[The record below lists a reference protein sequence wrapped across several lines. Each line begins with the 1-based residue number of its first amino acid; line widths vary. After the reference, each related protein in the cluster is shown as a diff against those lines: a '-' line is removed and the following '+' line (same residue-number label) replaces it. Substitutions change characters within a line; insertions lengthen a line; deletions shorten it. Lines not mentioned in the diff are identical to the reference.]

1 MKKYDRL
8 IFVSN
13 SDTCRGPMAEAI
25 LKSKFLLSELEV
37 ESRGLVVLFPE
48 PVNQKAEAI
57 LASHGLTMKDHTA
70 KMLEK
75 LQGEGHIYGL
85 DVDPIESAKTKKRL
99 EEKGFGPDI
108 LTVKLENFANIDKVA
123 EEAGKFD
130 FVLADLGVS
139 SMQIDNPDRGFTF
152 KAEGPLDL
160 RMNPEKGISAA
171 ERLRDIPK
179 KSLPAC

>member
-70 KMLEK
+70 KMLEQEDFDERTLILVMEDALK
-75 LQGEGHIYGL
+75 QRIFQEHENVQNTWQLSEYIKEET
-85 DVDPIESAKTKKRL
+85 DVTEPVGGS
-99 EEKGFGPDI
+99 
-108 LTVKLENFANIDKVA
+108 
-123 EEAGKFD
+123 
-130 FVLADLGVS
+130 LADYGACYELLDCMIS
-139 SMQIDNPDRGFTF
+139 SLVVVLNE
-152 KAEGPLDL
+152 EGLL
-160 RMNPEKGISAA
+160 
-171 ERLRDIPK
+171 
-179 KSLPAC
+179 C

>member
-57 LASHGLTMKDHTA
+57 LASHGLTIKDHTA
-70 KMLEK
+70 KMLEQEDFDERTLILVMEDALK
-75 LQGEGHIYGL
+75 QRIFQEHENVQNTWQLSEYIKEET
-85 DVDPIESAKTKKRL
+85 DVTEPVGGS
-99 EEKGFGPDI
+99 
-108 LTVKLENFANIDKVA
+108 
-123 EEAGKFD
+123 
-130 FVLADLGVS
+130 LADYGACYELLDCMIS
-139 SMQIDNPDRGFTF
+139 SLVVVLN
-152 KAEGPLDL
+152 EEELL
-160 RMNPEKGISAA
+160 
-171 ERLRDIPK
+171 
-179 KSLPAC
+179 C

>member
-1 MKKYDRL
+1 MQKYDRL

-70 KMLEK
+70 KMLEQEDFDERTLILVMEDALK
-75 LQGEGHIYGL
+75 QRIFQEHENAQNTWQLSEYIKEET
-85 DVDPIESAKTKKRL
+85 DVTEPVGGS
-99 EEKGFGPDI
+99 
-108 LTVKLENFANIDKVA
+108 
-123 EEAGKFD
+123 
-130 FVLADLGVS
+130 LADYGACYELLDCMIS
-139 SMQIDNPDRGFTF
+139 SLVVVLT
-152 KAEGPLDL
+152 EEELL
-160 RMNPEKGISAA
+160 
-171 ERLRDIPK
+171 
-179 KSLPAC
+179 C

>member
-70 KMLEK
+70 KMLEQEDFDERTLILVMEDALK
-75 LQGEGHIYGL
+75 QRIFQEHENVQNTWQLSEYIKEET
-85 DVDPIESAKTKKRL
+85 DVTEPVGGS
-99 EEKGFGPDI
+99 
-108 LTVKLENFANIDKVA
+108 
-123 EEAGKFD
+123 
-130 FVLADLGVS
+130 LADYGACYELLDSMIS
-139 SMQIDNPDRGFTF
+139 SLVVVLN
-152 KAEGPLDL
+152 EEELL
-160 RMNPEKGISAA
+160 W
-171 ERLRDIPK
+171 
-179 KSLPAC
+179 

>member
-1 MKKYDRL
+1 MKKYNRL

-70 KMLEK
+70 KMLEQEDFDERTLILVMEDALK
-75 LQGEGHIYGL
+75 QRIFQEHENVQNTWQLSEYIKEET
-85 DVDPIESAKTKKRL
+85 DVTEPVGGS
-99 EEKGFGPDI
+99 
-108 LTVKLENFANIDKVA
+108 
-123 EEAGKFD
+123 
-130 FVLADLGVS
+130 LADYGACYELLDCMIS
-139 SMQIDNPDRGFTF
+139 SLVVVLN
-152 KAEGPLDL
+152 EEELL
-160 RMNPEKGISAA
+160 
-171 ERLRDIPK
+171 
-179 KSLPAC
+179 C

>member
-37 ESRGLVVLFPE
+37 QSRGLVVLFPE

-70 KMLEK
+70 KMLEQEDFDERTLILVMEDALK
-75 LQGEGHIYGL
+75 QRIFQEHENVQNTWQLSEYIKEET
-85 DVDPIESAKTKKRL
+85 DVTEPVGGS
-99 EEKGFGPDI
+99 
-108 LTVKLENFANIDKVA
+108 
-123 EEAGKFD
+123 
-130 FVLADLGVS
+130 LADYGACYELLDCMIS
-139 SMQIDNPDRGFTF
+139 SLVVVLN
-152 KAEGPLDL
+152 EEELL
-160 RMNPEKGISAA
+160 
-171 ERLRDIPK
+171 
-179 KSLPAC
+179 C

>member
-70 KMLEK
+70 KMLEQEDFDERTLILVMEDALK
-75 LQGEGHIYGL
+75 QRIFQEHENVQNTWQLSEYIKEET
-85 DVDPIESAKTKKRL
+85 DVTEPVGGS
-99 EEKGFGPDI
+99 
-108 LTVKLENFANIDKVA
+108 
-123 EEAGKFD
+123 
-130 FVLADLGVS
+130 LADYGDCYELLDCMIS
-139 SMQIDNPDRGFTF
+139 SLVVVLN
-152 KAEGPLDL
+152 EEELL
-160 RMNPEKGISAA
+160 
-171 ERLRDIPK
+171 
-179 KSLPAC
+179 C

>member
-70 KMLEK
+70 KMLEQEDFDERTLILVMEDALK
-75 LQGEGHIYGL
+75 QRIFQEHENVQNTWQLSEYIKEET
-85 DVDPIESAKTKKRL
+85 DVTEPVGGS
-99 EEKGFGPDI
+99 
-108 LTVKLENFANIDKVA
+108 
-123 EEAGKFD
+123 
-130 FVLADLGVS
+130 LADYGACYELLDCMIS
-139 SMQIDNPDRGFTF
+139 SLVVVLNEEQ
-152 KAEGPLDL
+152 LL
-160 RMNPEKGISAA
+160 
-171 ERLRDIPK
+171 
-179 KSLPAC
+179 C

>member
-70 KMLEK
+70 KMLEQEDFDERTLILVMEDALK
-75 LQGEGHIYGL
+75 QRIFQEHENVQNTWQLSEYIKEET
-85 DVDPIESAKTKKRL
+85 DVTEPVGGS
-99 EEKGFGPDI
+99 
-108 LTVKLENFANIDKVA
+108 
-123 EEAGKFD
+123 
-130 FVLADLGVS
+130 LADYG
-139 SMQIDNPDRGFTF
+139 
-152 KAEGPLDL
+152 
-160 RMNPEKGISAA
+160 AA
-171 ERLRDIPK
+171 MSCLT
-179 KSLPAC
+179 A

>member
-70 KMLEK
+70 KMLEQEDFDERTLILVMEDTLK
-75 LQGEGHIYGL
+75 QRIFQEHENVQNTWQLSEYIKEET
-85 DVDPIESAKTKKRL
+85 DVTEPVGGS
-99 EEKGFGPDI
+99 
-108 LTVKLENFANIDKVA
+108 
-123 EEAGKFD
+123 
-130 FVLADLGVS
+130 LADYGACYELLDSMIS
-139 SMQIDNPDRGFTF
+139 SLVVVLN
-152 KAEGPLDL
+152 EEELL
-160 RMNPEKGISAA
+160 
-171 ERLRDIPK
+171 
-179 KSLPAC
+179 C

>member
-37 ESRGLVVLFPE
+37 ESRGIVVLFPE

-70 KMLEK
+70 KMLEQEDFDERTLILVMEDALK
-75 LQGEGHIYGL
+75 QRIFQEHENVQNTWQLSEYIKEET
-85 DVDPIESAKTKKRL
+85 DVTEPVGGS
-99 EEKGFGPDI
+99 
-108 LTVKLENFANIDKVA
+108 
-123 EEAGKFD
+123 
-130 FVLADLGVS
+130 LADYGACYELLDCMIS
-139 SMQIDNPDRGFTF
+139 SLVVVLN
-152 KAEGPLDL
+152 EEELL
-160 RMNPEKGISAA
+160 
-171 ERLRDIPK
+171 
-179 KSLPAC
+179 C

>member
-70 KMLEK
+70 KMLEQEDFDERTLILVMEDALK
-75 LQGEGHIYGL
+75 QRIFQEHENVQNTWQLSEYIKEET
-85 DVDPIESAKTKKRL
+85 DVTEPVGGSLLRTTEPAMSC
-99 EEKGFGPDI
+99 
-108 LTVKLENFANIDKVA
+108 LTA
-123 EEAGKFD
+123 
-130 FVLADLGVS
+130 
-139 SMQIDNPDRGFTF
+139 
-152 KAEGPLDL
+152 
-160 RMNPEKGISAA
+160 
-171 ERLRDIPK
+171 
-179 KSLPAC
+179 

>member
-70 KMLEK
+70 KMLEQEDFDERTLILVMEDA
-75 LQGEGHIYGL
+75 LQQRIFQEHENVQNTWQLSEYIKEET
-85 DVDPIESAKTKKRL
+85 DVTEPVGGS
-99 EEKGFGPDI
+99 
-108 LTVKLENFANIDKVA
+108 
-123 EEAGKFD
+123 
-130 FVLADLGVS
+130 LADYGACYELLDCMIS
-139 SMQIDNPDRGFTF
+139 SLVVVLN
-152 KAEGPLDL
+152 EEELL
-160 RMNPEKGISAA
+160 
-171 ERLRDIPK
+171 
-179 KSLPAC
+179 C

>member
-70 KMLEK
+70 KMLEQEDFDERTLILVMEAALK
-75 LQGEGHIYGL
+75 QRIFQEHENVQNTWQLSEYIKEET
-85 DVDPIESAKTKKRL
+85 DVTEPVGGS
-99 EEKGFGPDI
+99 
-108 LTVKLENFANIDKVA
+108 
-123 EEAGKFD
+123 
-130 FVLADLGVS
+130 LADYGACYELLDCMIS
-139 SMQIDNPDRGFTF
+139 SLVVVLN
-152 KAEGPLDL
+152 EEELL
-160 RMNPEKGISAA
+160 
-171 ERLRDIPK
+171 
-179 KSLPAC
+179 C

>member
-70 KMLEK
+70 KMLEQEDFDERTLILVMEDALK
-75 LQGEGHIYGL
+75 QRIFQEHENVQNSWQISVYIKEET
-85 DVDPIESAKTKKRL
+85 DVTEPVGGS
-99 EEKGFGPDI
+99 
-108 LTVKLENFANIDKVA
+108 
-123 EEAGKFD
+123 
-130 FVLADLGVS
+130 LADYGACYELLDCMIS
-139 SMQIDNPDRGFTF
+139 SLVVVLN
-152 KAEGPLDL
+152 EEELL
-160 RMNPEKGISAA
+160 
-171 ERLRDIPK
+171 
-179 KSLPAC
+179 C

>member
-70 KMLEK
+70 KMLEQEDFDERTLILVMEDALK
-75 LQGEGHIYGL
+75 QRIFQEHENVQNTWQLSEYIKEETDVTEPEGG
-85 DVDPIESAKTKKRL
+85 S
-99 EEKGFGPDI
+99 
-108 LTVKLENFANIDKVA
+108 
-123 EEAGKFD
+123 
-130 FVLADLGVS
+130 LADYGACYELLDSMIS
-139 SMQIDNPDRGFTF
+139 SLVVVLN
-152 KAEGPLDL
+152 EEELL
-160 RMNPEKGISAA
+160 
-171 ERLRDIPK
+171 
-179 KSLPAC
+179 C

>member
-70 KMLEK
+70 KMLEQEDFDERTLILVMEDALK
-75 LQGEGHIYGL
+75 QRIFQEHENVQNTWQLSEYIKKET
-85 DVDPIESAKTKKRL
+85 DVTEPVGGS
-99 EEKGFGPDI
+99 
-108 LTVKLENFANIDKVA
+108 
-123 EEAGKFD
+123 
-130 FVLADLGVS
+130 LADYGACYELLDSMIS
-139 SMQIDNPDRGFTF
+139 SLVVVLN
-152 KAEGPLDL
+152 EEELL
-160 RMNPEKGISAA
+160 
-171 ERLRDIPK
+171 
-179 KSLPAC
+179 C

>member
-25 LKSKFLLSELEV
+25 LKSKFLLSEREV

-70 KMLEK
+70 KMLEQEDFDERTLILVMEDALK
-75 LQGEGHIYGL
+75 QRIFQEHENVQNTWQLSEYIKEET
-85 DVDPIESAKTKKRL
+85 DVTEPVGGS
-99 EEKGFGPDI
+99 
-108 LTVKLENFANIDKVA
+108 
-123 EEAGKFD
+123 
-130 FVLADLGVS
+130 LADYGACYELLDCMIS
-139 SMQIDNPDRGFTF
+139 SLVVVLN
-152 KAEGPLDL
+152 EEELL
-160 RMNPEKGISAA
+160 
-171 ERLRDIPK
+171 
-179 KSLPAC
+179 C

>member
-70 KMLEK
+70 KMLEQEDFDERTLILVMEDALK
-75 LQGEGHIYGL
+75 QRIFQEHENVQNTWQLYEYIKEET
-85 DVDPIESAKTKKRL
+85 DVTEPVGGS
-99 EEKGFGPDI
+99 
-108 LTVKLENFANIDKVA
+108 
-123 EEAGKFD
+123 
-130 FVLADLGVS
+130 LADYGACYELLDCMIS
-139 SMQIDNPDRGFTF
+139 SLVVVLN
-152 KAEGPLDL
+152 EEELL
-160 RMNPEKGISAA
+160 
-171 ERLRDIPK
+171 
-179 KSLPAC
+179 C

>member
-70 KMLEK
+70 KMLEQEDFDERTLILVMEDALK
-75 LQGEGHIYGL
+75 QRIFQEHENVQNTWQLSEYI
-85 DVDPIESAKTKKRL
+85 K
-99 EEKGFGPDI
+99 EE
-108 LTVKLENFANIDKVA
+108 TVVTEPV
-123 EEAGKFD
+123 GGS
-130 FVLADLGVS
+130 LADYGACYELLDCMIS
-139 SMQIDNPDRGFTF
+139 SLVVVLN
-152 KAEGPLDL
+152 EEELL
-160 RMNPEKGISAA
+160 
-171 ERLRDIPK
+171 
-179 KSLPAC
+179 C

>member
-48 PVNQKAEAI
+48 PVNKKAEAI

-70 KMLEK
+70 KMLEQEDFDERTLILVMEDALK
-75 LQGEGHIYGL
+75 QRIFQEHENVQNTWQLSEYIKEET
-85 DVDPIESAKTKKRL
+85 DVTEPVGGS
-99 EEKGFGPDI
+99 
-108 LTVKLENFANIDKVA
+108 
-123 EEAGKFD
+123 
-130 FVLADLGVS
+130 LADYGACYELLDCMIS
-139 SMQIDNPDRGFTF
+139 SLVVVLN
-152 KAEGPLDL
+152 EEELL
-160 RMNPEKGISAA
+160 
-171 ERLRDIPK
+171 
-179 KSLPAC
+179 C

>member
-13 SDTCRGPMAEAI
+13 SDTCRGPMGEAI

-70 KMLEK
+70 KMLEQEDFDERTLILVMEDALK
-75 LQGEGHIYGL
+75 QRIFQEHENVQNTWQLSEYIKEET
-85 DVDPIESAKTKKRL
+85 DVTEPVGGS
-99 EEKGFGPDI
+99 
-108 LTVKLENFANIDKVA
+108 
-123 EEAGKFD
+123 
-130 FVLADLGVS
+130 LADYGACYELLDCMIS
-139 SMQIDNPDRGFTF
+139 SLVVVLN
-152 KAEGPLDL
+152 EEELL
-160 RMNPEKGISAA
+160 
-171 ERLRDIPK
+171 
-179 KSLPAC
+179 C

>member
-70 KMLEK
+70 KMLEQEDFDERTLILVMEDALK
-75 LQGEGHIYGL
+75 QRIFQEHENVQNTWQLSEYIKEET
-85 DVDPIESAKTKKRL
+85 DVTEPVGGS
-99 EEKGFGPDI
+99 
-108 LTVKLENFANIDKVA
+108 
-123 EEAGKFD
+123 
-130 FVLADLGVS
+130 LADYGACYEL
-139 SMQIDNPDRGFTF
+139 
-152 KAEGPLDL
+152 LDC
-160 RMNPEKGISAA
+160 MIG
-171 ERLRDIPK
+171 
-179 KSLPAC
+179 SLVVVLNEEELLC

>member
-70 KMLEK
+70 KMLEQEDFDERTLILVMEDALK
-75 LQGEGHIYGL
+75 QRIFQEHENVQNTWQLSEYIKEET
-85 DVDPIESAKTKKRL
+85 DVTEPVGGI
-99 EEKGFGPDI
+99 
-108 LTVKLENFANIDKVA
+108 
-123 EEAGKFD
+123 
-130 FVLADLGVS
+130 LADYGACYELLDCMIS
-139 SMQIDNPDRGFTF
+139 SLVVVLN
-152 KAEGPLDL
+152 EEELL
-160 RMNPEKGISAA
+160 
-171 ERLRDIPK
+171 
-179 KSLPAC
+179 C

>member
-1 MKKYDRL
+1 MKKYARL

-70 KMLEK
+70 KMLEQEDFDERTLILVMEDALK
-75 LQGEGHIYGL
+75 QRIFQEHENVQNTWQLSEYIKEET
-85 DVDPIESAKTKKRL
+85 DVTEPVGGS
-99 EEKGFGPDI
+99 
-108 LTVKLENFANIDKVA
+108 
-123 EEAGKFD
+123 
-130 FVLADLGVS
+130 LADYGACYELLDCMIS
-139 SMQIDNPDRGFTF
+139 SLVVVLN
-152 KAEGPLDL
+152 EEELL
-160 RMNPEKGISAA
+160 
-171 ERLRDIPK
+171 
-179 KSLPAC
+179 C

>member
-25 LKSKFLLSELEV
+25 LKSKFLLSELAV

-70 KMLEK
+70 KMLEQEDFDERTLILVMEDALK
-75 LQGEGHIYGL
+75 QRIFQEHENVQNTWQLSEYIKEET
-85 DVDPIESAKTKKRL
+85 DVTEPVGGS
-99 EEKGFGPDI
+99 
-108 LTVKLENFANIDKVA
+108 
-123 EEAGKFD
+123 
-130 FVLADLGVS
+130 LADYGACYELLDCMIS
-139 SMQIDNPDRGFTF
+139 SLVVVLN
-152 KAEGPLDL
+152 EEELL
-160 RMNPEKGISAA
+160 
-171 ERLRDIPK
+171 
-179 KSLPAC
+179 C

>member
-70 KMLEK
+70 KMLEQEDFDEWTLILVMEDALK
-75 LQGEGHIYGL
+75 QRIFQEHENVQNTWQLSEYIKEET
-85 DVDPIESAKTKKRL
+85 DVTEPVGGS
-99 EEKGFGPDI
+99 
-108 LTVKLENFANIDKVA
+108 
-123 EEAGKFD
+123 
-130 FVLADLGVS
+130 LADYGACYELLDCMIS
-139 SMQIDNPDRGFTF
+139 SLVVVLN
-152 KAEGPLDL
+152 EEELL
-160 RMNPEKGISAA
+160 
-171 ERLRDIPK
+171 
-179 KSLPAC
+179 C

>member
-57 LASHGLTMKDHTA
+57 LASHGLAMKDHTA
-70 KMLEK
+70 KMLEQEDFDERTLILVMEDALK
-75 LQGEGHIYGL
+75 QRIFQEHENVQNTWQLSEYIKEET
-85 DVDPIESAKTKKRL
+85 DVTEPVGGS
-99 EEKGFGPDI
+99 
-108 LTVKLENFANIDKVA
+108 
-123 EEAGKFD
+123 
-130 FVLADLGVS
+130 LADYGACYELLDCMIS
-139 SMQIDNPDRGFTF
+139 SLVVVLN
-152 KAEGPLDL
+152 EEELL
-160 RMNPEKGISAA
+160 
-171 ERLRDIPK
+171 
-179 KSLPAC
+179 C

>member
-70 KMLEK
+70 KMLEQEDFDERTLILVMEDALK
-75 LQGEGHIYGL
+75 QRIFQEHDNVQNTWQLSEYIKEET
-85 DVDPIESAKTKKRL
+85 DVTEPVGGS
-99 EEKGFGPDI
+99 
-108 LTVKLENFANIDKVA
+108 
-123 EEAGKFD
+123 
-130 FVLADLGVS
+130 LADYGACYELLDCMIS
-139 SMQIDNPDRGFTF
+139 SLVVVLN
-152 KAEGPLDL
+152 EEELL
-160 RMNPEKGISAA
+160 
-171 ERLRDIPK
+171 
-179 KSLPAC
+179 C

>member
-48 PVNQKAEAI
+48 PVNQKAKAI

-70 KMLEK
+70 KMLEQEDFDERTLILVMEDALK
-75 LQGEGHIYGL
+75 QRIFQEHENVQNTWQLSEYIKEET
-85 DVDPIESAKTKKRL
+85 DVTEPVGGS
-99 EEKGFGPDI
+99 
-108 LTVKLENFANIDKVA
+108 
-123 EEAGKFD
+123 
-130 FVLADLGVS
+130 LADYGACYELLDSMIS
-139 SMQIDNPDRGFTF
+139 SLVVVLN
-152 KAEGPLDL
+152 EEELL
-160 RMNPEKGISAA
+160 
-171 ERLRDIPK
+171 
-179 KSLPAC
+179 C